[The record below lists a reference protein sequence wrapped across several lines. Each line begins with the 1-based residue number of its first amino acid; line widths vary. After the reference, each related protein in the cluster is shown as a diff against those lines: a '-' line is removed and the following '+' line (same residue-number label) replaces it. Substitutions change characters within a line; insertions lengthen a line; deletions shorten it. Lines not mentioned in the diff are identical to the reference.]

1 MPATGLPNACQVK
14 NNKQRDNANA
24 EKAEAAEKGKRRDS
38 DKENENE
45 PEAKDVLGE
54 QEDQDVIF

>member
-1 MPATGLPNACQVK
+1 MK
-14 NNKQRDNANA
+14 NNKQRDNEIA
-24 EKAEAAEKGKRRDS
+24 EKAEVEEKGKRRDS
-38 DKENENE
+38 DKENDDG